1 MRIKFRKREL
11 RVELQK
17 GKKTC
22 GYPAQLRFLSFS
34 DKINISHFE
43 RVDSSE
49 YWRHEVFILGPESK
63 HILLKIKVAKYNFR
77 NCNFCILKCKES
89 LQDSN
94 SSKVDYFISLH
105 KYCRYKN
112 NAKINKRRKKILY
125 LFIEYLNQYIF
136 WNNGVLTTDS
146 IAAVC
151 YSDRK
156 SRKESIIN
164 AIVSDWCTLS

>member
-1 MRIKFRKREL
+1 ML
-11 RVELQK
+11 R
-17 GKKTC
+17 
-22 GYPAQLRFLSFS
+22 
-34 DKINISHFE
+34 
-43 RVDSSE
+43 
-49 YWRHEVFILGPESK
+49 LGTESK
-63 HILLKIKVAKYNFR
+63 HILLKIKEAKYNFR

-112 NAKINKRRKKILY
+112 NAKINKRRKNILY
-125 LFIEYLNQYIF
+125 VFIEYLNQYIF

-151 YSDRK
+151 YNDRNHVNK
-156 SRKESIIN
+156 
-164 AIVSDWCTLS
+164 TLLTPSFQIGILYLKFLSLFK